1 MPNWVTNEVT
11 FTFDMS
17 HQKRKFLDLV
27 KSDDNPFDFD
37 KIIPMPKVFN
47 RLCTDGSIANKI
59 CWCDDSKPN
68 GVGEQLTDL
77 ELQRLKKEHGTL
89 GSYDWCC
96 ENWGTKWNSVHHVEI
111 DLDDYEDELYV
122 WFGFETA
129 WSAPTPIAHFLK
141 HKFEGMRFRWF
152 YRDESDM
159 FCGYLDDDIG
169 GF

>member
-17 HQKRKFLDLV
+17 HQKNKFMKLV
-27 KSDDNPFDFD
+27 TSDDNPFDFN
-37 KIIPMPKVFN
+37 KIIPMPEVFN
-47 RLCTDGSIANKI
+47 RLCTDGTIANKI

-77 ELQRLKKEHGTL
+77 DLKRLKKEHGTI

-96 ENWGTKWNSVHHVEI
+96 ENWGTKWNSCDATV
-111 DLDDYEDELYV
+111 DWEDEDGV
-122 WFGFETA
+122 EFIFNTA

-141 HKFEGMRFRWF
+141 HKFEGVRFRWF

-169 GF
+169 GV